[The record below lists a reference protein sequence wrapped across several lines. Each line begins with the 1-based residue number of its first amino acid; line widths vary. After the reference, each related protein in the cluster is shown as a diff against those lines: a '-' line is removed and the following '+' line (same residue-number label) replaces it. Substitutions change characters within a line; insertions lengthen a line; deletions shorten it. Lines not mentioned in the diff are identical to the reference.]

1 VSGKPV
7 PSTVKYRV
15 DQRDKQ
21 IDRSTGIWIGEGR
34 NLHHRQLRSRGGGNV
49 ASNLI
54 TLSGSGTTGTHGYM
68 HANPAIATHYGFI
81 VPSWAEPEL
90 VPIRLATALGRHQ
103 WALLGDVGN
112 VVPLTADQAES
123 TMRLLGIWSADEQHL

>member
-1 VSGKPV
+1 
-7 PSTVKYRV
+7 
-15 DQRDKQ
+15 
-21 IDRSTGIWIGEGR
+21 
-34 NLHHRQLRSRGGGNV
+34 
-49 ASNLI
+49 
-54 TLSGSGTTGTHGYM
+54 M